1 MNRTPFCLEKN
12 MKRILCSAAAVILVS
27 TAAFLPTQALAE
39 VGYSVVIANRPPPPR
54 HERIPAARRG
64 YVWAPGYWNWNGNR
78 HRWTKG
84 HWERSRH
91 GHYYQQ
97 SKWEQSNE
105 GWRLNRG
112 GWRAGD
118 RDGDGV
124 PNRQDR
130 QPDNPNRN

>member
-1 MNRTPFCLEKN
+1 
-12 MKRILCSAAAVILVS
+12 MKRILCSAAAIAVIS
-27 TAAFLPTQALAE
+27 TAAFIPAQALAE
-39 VGYSVVIANRPPPPR
+39 VSYSVVVGNAPPPPR
-54 HERIPAARRG
+54 YERVPSARRG
-64 YVWAPGYWNWNGNR
+64 YVWAPGYWNLRGKK

-84 HWERSRH
+84 HWERSRS
-91 GHYYQQ
+91 GHYYQE
-97 SKWEQSNE
+97 SKWEQSGE